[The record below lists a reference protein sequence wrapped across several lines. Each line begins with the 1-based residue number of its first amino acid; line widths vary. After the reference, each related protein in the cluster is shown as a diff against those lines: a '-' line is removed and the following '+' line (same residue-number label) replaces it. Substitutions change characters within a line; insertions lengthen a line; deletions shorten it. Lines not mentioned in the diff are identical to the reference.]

1 MPLPDGVATVTLT
14 AVFPPLSPDGA
25 DRQGTAVF
33 TPVPPVLVDPGGI
46 YLGPENAT
54 IGASGLHVQLVATDA
69 LADAFVWRMD
79 LALTG
84 QPPISRNISLPASA
98 GNVSLG
104 TVLEVEPLPT
114 DYVVVI
120 GPRGPQGADGG
131 ASGPTGPAGGA
142 LAGTYPDPTLSAGSV
157 ALFDAA
163 GAAASAQAAA
173 ISTAAA
179 DATSKAGAAQST
191 AISTAASD
199 ATTKANAAQAAA
211 ISAAASDA
219 TSKVSTHSAS
229 TTSVH
234 GIADTAALETQSGAA
249 SKVSAHAG
257 GTDSH
262 GDRAYADNKFATLTA
277 LGTTNSTVTTLGGA
291 VTDLDGFVQDCLT
304 RVSAIEQ
311 GTAFLAG
318 LNVAGP
324 AQVSGG
330 NLTVTDFTKGYRFR
344 VDGSSLDLEA
354 TGTDLILSNWSG
366 SGFNGTQRSYLR
378 LSADAQNIQ
387 VAGKVEYVDAL
398 YGATKHVLDGTAN
411 TAGFFGA
418 TPTGRPTVTGS
429 RGGNAALASLIT
441 ALATLGLVTDS
452 TTA

>member
-14 AVFPPLSPDGA
+14 ATFPPLSPDGT
-25 DRQGTAVF
+25 DRQGTAAF

-46 YLGPENAT
+46 YLGPENAV
-54 IGASGLHVQLVATDA
+54 IGASGMHVNLVATDA
-69 LADAFVWRMD
+69 LDEPFIWRMD

-98 GNVSLG
+98 GNVTLG

-120 GPRGPQGADGG
+120 GPRGPQGEPGSGG
-131 ASGPTGPAGGA
+131 GSSAPTGPAGGD
-142 LAGTYPDPTLSAGSV
+142 LTGTYPNPTLSTATI

-211 ISAAASDA
+211 ASDA
-219 TSKVSTHSAS
+219 TSKVAAHEAD

-234 GIADTAALETQSGAA
+234 GIADTTVLETQSGAT

-257 GTDSH
+257 GADSH
-262 GDRAYADNKFATLTA
+262 GDRAWADSKFATLTA
-277 LGTTNSTVTTLGGA
+277 LGTTNSTVTSLGGA

-324 AQVSGG
+324 AQVSGN

-344 VDGSSLDLEA
+344 VDGASLDLEA

-378 LSADAQNIQ
+378 LSADAQNVQ
-387 VAGKVEYVDAL
+387 VAGKVEFVDAL
-398 YGATKHVLDGTAN
+398 YGATKHVLDGAAN
-411 TAGFFGA
+411 QAGFFGA
-418 TPTGRPTVTGS
+418 TPTGRPTVAGS